1 MYEFKSASLYLTKYI
16 DEIKNDINESFNQLL
31 LNNSNNLSQTKQVIN
46 QNWTKMINKVNDYQ
60 SECNEHLNSLNK
72 QFNNLITVTE
82 IFMNKTLILLDKNK
96 FSHYLL
102 LNQCDTTIGKLLLIT
117 NQYLKP
123 ETIIQQL
130 INKKIKFEQIITNES
145 IKLINMIIKDLN
157 SEQIQ
162 DLKLIFSK
170 IDSIQINDTTA
181 FILEK
186 YSFKDFIY
194 LKQINLSRNLLKEI
208 NSNTFRELHLLKYLN
223 LSGNCLNRIEI
234 NSFSSLISLNTL
246 DLSHNCLK
254 HLDSTTFRNL
264 SNLRILNLAWNEL
277 NTIDSNTFQQMNNL
291 RELYVNNNRL
301 DSDAIH
307 GGKIFNGLT
316 NLHTIW
322 LHDNLIIKNSDEI
335 DFYLYMF
342 KELNLKR
349 LRLTNENE
357 IIFKSELKISNKK
370 KNKKSKFCTII

>member
-16 DEIKNDINESFNQLL
+16 DELKNDINESFNQLL
-31 LNNSNNLSQTKQVIN
+31 LNNSNNLSQTKQIIN

-60 SECNEHLNSLNK
+60 SECSEHLNSLK
-72 QFNNLITVTE
+72 QFNNLITITD
-82 IFMNKTLILLDKNK
+82 IFMNKTLILLDINK

-102 LNQCDTTIGKLLLIT
+102 LNECDTTIGKLLLIK

-123 ETIIQQL
+123 ETIIEQL
-130 INKKIKFEQIITNES
+130 ITKKIKFEQIITNES
-145 IKLINMIIKDLN
+145 IKLNSMIIKDLN

-162 DLKLIFSK
+162 DLELIFPK
-170 IDSIQINDTTA
+170 IDSIQINNTTA
-181 FILEK
+181 FILDK
-186 YSFKDFIY
+186 DSFKDFIY
-194 LKQINLSRNLLKEI
+194 LKQINLSKNLLKEI
-208 NSNTFRELHLLKYLN
+208 NSHTFRELHFLKWLN

-234 NSFSSLISLNTL
+234 NSFASLISLNTL

-291 RELYVNNNRL
+291 RELYINNNRL

-322 LHDNLIIKNSDEI
+322 LHDNLIIKNVNEI
-335 DFYLYMF
+335 DLYLYMF

-349 LRLTNENE
+349 LRLINENE

-370 KNKKSKFCTII
+370 SKKSKFCTII

>member
-16 DEIKNDINESFNQLL
+16 DELKNDINESFNKLL
-31 LNNSNNLSQTKQVIN
+31 LNNSNNLSQTKQIIN

-60 SECNEHLNSLNK
+60 SECSEHLNNLK
-72 QFNNLITVTE
+72 QFNLITTTD
-82 IFMNKTLILLDKNK
+82 IFMNKTLILLNRNN

-102 LNQCDTTIGKLLLIT
+102 LNECDTTIGKLLLIT

-123 ETIIQQL
+123 ETIIEQL
-130 INKKIKFEQIITNES
+130 ITKKIKFEQIITNES
-145 IKLINMIIKDLN
+145 IKLNSMIIKDLN

-162 DLKLIFSK
+162 DLELIFPK
-170 IDSIQINDTTA
+170 IDSIQINNTTA
-181 FILEK
+181 FILDK
-186 YSFKDFIY
+186 DSFKDFIY
-194 LKQINLSRNLLKEI
+194 LKQINLSKNLLKEI
-208 NSNTFRELHLLKYLN
+208 NSHTFRELHFLKWLN

-234 NSFSSLISLNTL
+234 NSFASLISLNTL

-291 RELYVNNNRL
+291 RELYINNNRL

-322 LHDNLIIKNSDEI
+322 LHDNLIIKNVNEI
-335 DFYLYMF
+335 DLYLYMF

-349 LRLTNENE
+349 LRLINENE

-370 KNKKSKFCTII
+370 SKKSKFCTII

>member
-16 DEIKNDINESFNQLL
+16 DELKNDINESFNQLL
-31 LNNSNNLSQTKQVIN
+31 LNNSNNLSQTKQIIN

-60 SECNEHLNSLNK
+60 SECSEHLNSLK
-72 QFNNLITVTE
+72 QFNNSITITD
-82 IFMNKTLILLDKNK
+82 IFMNKTLILLDINK

-102 LNQCDTTIGKLLLIT
+102 LNECDTTIGKLLLIT

-123 ETIIQQL
+123 ETIIKQL
-130 INKKIKFEQIITNES
+130 ITKKIKFEQIIANES
-145 IKLINMIIKDLN
+145 IKLNSMIIKDLN

-162 DLKLIFSK
+162 DLELIFPK
-170 IDSIQINDTTA
+170 IDSIQINNTTA
-181 FILEK
+181 FILDK
-186 YSFKDFIY
+186 DSFKDFIY
-194 LKQINLSRNLLKEI
+194 LKQINLSKNLLKEI
-208 NSNTFRELHLLKYLN
+208 NSHTFRELHFLKWLN

-234 NSFSSLISLNTL
+234 NSFASLISLNTL

-291 RELYVNNNRL
+291 RELYINNNRL

-322 LHDNLIIKNSDEI
+322 LHDNLIIKNINEI
-335 DFYLYMF
+335 DLYLYMF

-349 LRLTNENE
+349 LRLINENE

-370 KNKKSKFCTII
+370 SKKSKFCTII